1 MIEFDFDVK
10 AFFQGRESRGSVEG
24 INRLLKLRQKFH
36 KIPSHERKFEN
47 ARKLGSSHLALGY
60 QPIRIVLIGSLRP
73 LVALDINFNV
83 SPVPT
88 DFHRFRHWIMR
99 VRIPINRHMRERN
112 LFLRATTALIMQK

>member
-1 MIEFDFDVK
+1 MIEFNFNVK
-10 AFFQGRESRGSVEG
+10 ALFQGGESRDPVEG

-47 ARKLGSSHLALGY
+47 ARKLGNSHLASGY

-88 DFHRFRHWIMR
+88 DFHRFRHWIMCA
-99 VRIPINRHMRERN
+99 RIPLYGRMADYRR
-112 LFLRATTALIMQK
+112 